1 MSETVKCL
9 LEQDQGCRIAEEP
22 VSIVFRQKIPDR
34 ACHACA
40 SFLVLQKPGV
50 TAKLPVIPFALLP
63 VDAVKWPGRFTKNPY
78 QLVALY
84 LYLLVSCTE
93 NVKCEIWSDRFDSLP
108 DLFKKTYN
116 A

>member
-1 MSETVKCL
+1 LKKTGLAVLALFVVLPLITEIDVFLNELSMSETVKCL

-78 QLVALY
+78 QLV
-84 LYLLVSCTE
+84 
-93 NVKCEIWSDRFDSLP
+93 SL
-108 DLFKKTYN
+108 FVG
-116 A
+116 